1 MSLSSPQVLSYLKDN
16 YVCGTRDI
24 SGLPYAGVSG
34 RHEING
40 NAVGTT
46 NGAGPH
52 NIQLFVLASDGTVL
66 HCLPGYWCPQDLIY
80 ELDFAKSVNQVWNS
94 RQSVEAKQAQF
105 SRLHLAHIKQHPAA
119 MSQRSRMQGFDQ
131 LFELKNRL
139 DVTDTIADKALAQM
153 ALKNQMRVPE
163 GVFKTT
169 DVIMHERLAKMPFEP
184 YEGFNVAAFSDYGKI
199 QYDKNEDY
207 RNARGEVDREA
218 LRNAPVL
225 GDAGLVHPHDAAVNK
240 TPLQASAGY
249 MVRHGVKV
257 YGRARRAFQNQR

>member
-1 MSLSSPQVLSYLKDN
+1 MSLSSPQVIDYLRDN

-52 NIQLFVLASDGTVL
+52 NIQMFVLAPDGTVL
-66 HCLPGYWCPQDLIY
+66 HCLPGYWSPQDLVY
-80 ELDFAKSVNQVWNS
+80 ELDFAKSLTKVWNS
-94 RQSVEAKQAQF
+94 RQSPEAKKSQF
-105 SRLHLAHIKQHPAA
+105 ARLHLAHIKEHPAA

-131 LFELKNRL
+131 LYELKNRFAT
-139 DVTDTIADKALAQM
+139 TDTIANKALAAS
-153 ALKNQMRVPE
+153 ALKDHMKIPD
-163 GVFKTT
+163 GAFKTT
-169 DVIMHERLAKMPFEP
+169 DVIMHERIAKMPFEP
-184 YEGFNVAAFSDYGKI
+184 YSDFNVMAFSDYGKI
-199 QYDKNEDY
+199 QYDKQEDY
-207 RNARGEVDREA
+207 RNVRGEVDREA

-225 GDAGLVHPHDAAVNK
+225 GDASLLHPQIPDTGPK

-249 MVRHGVKV
+249 MRQHGVKV
-257 YGRARRAFQNQR
+257 YGRARRAYQP